1 MLARLCPQ
9 DTKPQLLLY
18 GVGTRNFLVVTVG
31 IEPTSVPWKENR
43 NSLSKG
49 TLYPLRYILSLKHI

>member
-18 GVGTRNFLVVTVG
+18 GVMCRFISVCIIIFSYLNLFLMN
-31 IEPTSVPWKENR
+31 E
-43 NSLSKG
+43 
-49 TLYPLRYILSLKHI
+49 ILLGQFYQAP

>member
-18 GVGTRNFLVVTVG
+18 GVVKRFYRFGFGGNGLGGLGEAGGCPNCLPGGGGGGGGGF
-31 IEPTSVPWKENR
+31 
-43 NSLSKG
+43 
-49 TLYPLRYILSLKHI
+49 

>member
-18 GVGTRNFLVVTVG
+18 GVSHSIFINNL
-31 IEPTSVPWKENR
+31 E
-43 NSLSKG
+43 
-49 TLYPLRYILSLKHI
+49 LRHLLECEV